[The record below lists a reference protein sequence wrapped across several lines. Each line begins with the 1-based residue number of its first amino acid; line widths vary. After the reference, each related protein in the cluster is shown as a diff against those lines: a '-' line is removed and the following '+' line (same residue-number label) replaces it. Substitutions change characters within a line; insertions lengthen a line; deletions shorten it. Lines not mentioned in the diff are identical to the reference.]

1 MVLKHA
7 PNVPQCA
14 LAIEEMFRDCGLPD
28 GLFASLMIE
37 VEQVAEAIAS
47 PHVHAVTLTGSE
59 SAGRRWRRAQV
70 SI

>member
-1 MVLKHA
+1 
-7 PNVPQCA
+7 
-14 LAIEEMFRDCGLPD
+14 
-28 GLFASLMIE
+28 MIE

-59 SAGRRWRRAQV
+59 AAGARSRRAPD